1 MQKVFHDKRVVLT
14 LAVLALL
21 SLVLLTNAL
30 RRMDFLPAQPI
41 GGGSSNQWTGQ
52 SLDLGGMVKTV
63 AEIPFW
69 KQLVFWAVLF
79 LVLLLITSL
88 LSPELRKQ
96 LIHAFLRTAGS
107 GLILFYIIKRQ
118 PQLFAGF
125 LSRLSGV
132 GENLTI
138 SPEIDSSP
146 APVFVPPQE
155 VSWLSFAV
163 TLGLILALALLIW
176 WANRLWAR
184 IREMNASRESLNEI
198 AAIARDS
205 LNDLKTGRNYDN
217 AIVECYDRMSDVIA
231 KKQGLQRAHAMTPS
245 EFASRLTRAGLPRDP
260 IQKLTSLFESVRYGR
275 QPAGQMEINQAINCL
290 TSILTYCGEPA

>member
-107 GLILFYIIKRQ
+107 GL
-118 PQLFAGF
+118 
-125 LSRLSGV
+125 
-132 GENLTI
+132 
-138 SPEIDSSP
+138 
-146 APVFVPPQE
+146 
-155 VSWLSFAV
+155 
-163 TLGLILALALLIW
+163 
-176 WANRLWAR
+176 
-184 IREMNASRESLNEI
+184 
-198 AAIARDS
+198 
-205 LNDLKTGRNYDN
+205 
-217 AIVECYDRMSDVIA
+217 
-231 KKQGLQRAHAMTPS
+231 
-245 EFASRLTRAGLPRDP
+245 
-260 IQKLTSLFESVRYGR
+260 
-275 QPAGQMEINQAINCL
+275 
-290 TSILTYCGEPA
+290 